1 MKAMAKGWSSA
12 MVCKG
17 NLFAHN
23 YLKSTPQ
30 ILFILTNQH
39 IASSANELTSL
50 LFQEAPQVSRCFCAA
65 RFSRGRAAAVEP
77 GTGESHYRNGL
88 WLLAGGKPRMSLQV
102 TPLWPLVHWWP
113 SKRFLLGKACQLQL
127 EIPHDGVLNM
137 PCHHHHQHHHHQLLL
152 LLLCLSFLTCKI
164 ACRALGQAV
173 SVACSTHSA
182 ALGKV
187 APWILG
193 SSPCHA
199 ETKVLISL
207 MGWCTRCCSGFQC

>member
-1 MKAMAKGWSSA
+1 

-39 IASSANELTSL
+39 IALSANELTSL
-50 LFQEAPQVSRCFCAA
+50 LFQEAPQISRCFYAA

-102 TPLWPLVHWWP
+102 TPPCCLAIGASVTEQAL
-113 SKRFLLGKACQLQL
+113 SSG
-127 EIPHDGVLNM
+127 EGM
-137 PCHHHHQHHHHQLLL
+137 P
-152 LLLCLSFLTCKI
+152 
-164 ACRALGQAV
+164 
-173 SVACSTHSA
+173 
-182 ALGKV
+182 
-187 APWILG
+187 APAG
-193 SSPCHA
+193 N
-199 ETKVLISL
+199 T
-207 MGWCTRCCSGFQC
+207 T